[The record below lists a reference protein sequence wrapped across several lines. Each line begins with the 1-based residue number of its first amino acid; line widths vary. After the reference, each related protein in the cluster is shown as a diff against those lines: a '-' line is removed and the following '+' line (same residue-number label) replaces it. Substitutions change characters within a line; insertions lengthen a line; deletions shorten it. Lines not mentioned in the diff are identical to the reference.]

1 MTMTM
6 DQRNHHLG
14 STMGFDHMSYSNGPH
29 FTNPWSA
36 ASPAHPQSFSNSNNA
51 GFDSLAKQQG
61 ARSSTA
67 SMPYSSLP
75 TTTSSM
81 GPGYSYG
88 SSNLL
93 DMSQDLLNHPR
104 SIYDQGYSAAPSSS
118 VHTYAPTSAPYAS
131 NFGGL
136 PLPQQQDERRLSH
149 V

>member
-1 MTMTM
+1 M
-6 DQRNHHLG
+6 D
-14 STMGFDHMSYSNGPH
+14 FDHMSYSNGPQ

-36 ASPAHPQSFSNSNNA
+36 GSPTHPQLYPSSNNA
-51 GFDSLAKQQG
+51 GFDALAKQQA

-75 TTTSSM
+75 AIAPSM
-81 GPGYSYG
+81 GAGYSFG

-104 SIYDQGYSAAPSSS
+104 SSYDQGYSAAQSS
-118 VHTYAPTSAPYAS
+118 VHTYAPTSAPYVS

-136 PLPQQQDERRLSH
+136 PQPQQQDERRLSH
-149 V
+149 S